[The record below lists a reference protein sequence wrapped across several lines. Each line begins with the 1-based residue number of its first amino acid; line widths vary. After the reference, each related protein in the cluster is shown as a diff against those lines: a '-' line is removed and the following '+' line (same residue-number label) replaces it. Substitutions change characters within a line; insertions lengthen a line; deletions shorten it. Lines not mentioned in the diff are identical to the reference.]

1 MKTLPLGVDS
11 FEEIIKSDFYYVDRT
26 GLISDLL
33 HNWGKVSFFTRPRRY
48 GKSLNMSIL
57 KSFFEINTDKNLFNG
72 LLISKDTELCDKYM
86 EKYPVVYISLK
97 DVDGS
102 TFESAYD
109 QLRTIICKEALRL
122 SVLKTNTNI
131 SEEQRISYRRITNQQ
146 DTVADIKNSLEMFSR
161 LLEKHYGQ
169 KAIILIDEY
178 DVPLDKA
185 YANGYYPQMIEIIR
199 AMFSA
204 SLKSK

>member
-1 MKTLPLGVDS
+1 
-11 FEEIIKSDFYYVDRT
+11 
-26 GLISDLL
+26 
-33 HNWGKVSFFTRPRRY
+33 
-48 GKSLNMSIL
+48 MSIL

-86 EKYPVVYISLK
+86 GKYPVVYISLK

-122 SVLKTNTNI
+122 SVLKTSTNI